1 LNELNQLGVFARF
14 GMADANQDG
23 MNADIFFII
32 RTESLRGKALSTFRK
47 DLGVLVGKNR
57 RVVLDLSSVEAVDSF
72 AASVLADMALRLSA
86 QGGSLRLVGLKKQV
100 AAFFELLRL
109 SNLIESNRFPVPVIS
124 MPLAA

>member
-1 LNELNQLGVFARF
+1 
-14 GMADANQDG
+14 

-32 RTESLRGKALSTFRK
+32 RTESLKGKALSTFRK
-47 DLGVLVGKNR
+47 ELATLMAKDR

-72 AASVLADMALRLSA
+72 AASVLADLASRLSA
-86 QGGSLRLVGLKKQV
+86 QGGSLKLVGLKKQV

-109 SNLIESNRFPVPVIS
+109 SNMIESSRFPVPVVS